1 MVAPYFC
8 AVIQTSP
15 SVRCTYGIGSGLK
28 LDTVLLSSVKKFQ
41 PFEFRTS
48 PVYSLWPVGCGP

>member
-28 LDTVLLSSVKKFQ
+28 LDYCLV
-41 PFEFRTS
+41 EFREEVSAFRVQDFTR
-48 PVYSLWPVGCGP
+48 V